1 MKIALVIYQY
11 SDSKGGVE
19 RYVSDLA
26 KGLISLG
33 QEVHVFCHKTEG
45 LKDEKLPD
53 ESRDSATL
61 RNTQQIV
68 FHHVPVWG
76 KFYSPFKLTSFA
88 NNSAKILAGESFDI
102 IQGFGRTYHQ
112 DILRFGSGC
121 HWEYLKH
128 THLLM
133 KSYIGR
139 LLHRLNP
146 RNMIVMNL
154 EKKSMIK
161 GNYKKIICI
170 SNMVKQEIMKY
181 YKIPDNDAVVIHNAV
196 DLKRFTP
203 DNRAKYR
210 DKIRQVAG
218 IKDNDIALLFVG
230 SGFERKG
237 LASAIEGLAL
247 TKDKKFRLLVI
258 GKGNEPKYKFMAK
271 RLGVCDRVIFLGA
284 KSNIQEYYA
293 ASDIFIFPSLYDAF
307 GTVALEG
314 MASGLPSLV
323 SKFSGASE
331 VVTHEQNAFVIDPD
345 NPPEIARYLNELINP
360 AKREEMGKAA
370 VQTAQKYD
378 FKYNLEGTLQIYAEV
393 MKNKT

>member
-26 KGLISLG
+26 KGLINLG
-33 QEVHVFCHKTEG
+33 QEVHVFCHKNDKITN
-45 LKDEKLPD
+45 PD
-53 ESRDSATL
+53 AFDRDSAAL
-61 RNTQQIV
+61 RNTQQII
-68 FHHVPVWG
+68 FHHVPVAG

-88 NNSAKILAGESFDI
+88 NNSAKMLATEHFDI
-102 IQGFGRTYHQ
+102 IQGFGRTYYQ

-128 THLLM
+128 THLSM
-133 KSYIGR
+133 KSIYGR

-146 RNMIVMNL
+146 RNMTVMNL
-154 EKKSMIK
+154 EKKSLTK

-170 SNMVKQEIMKY
+170 SNMVKKEIMKY

-196 DLKRFTP
+196 DLTRFTP
-203 DNRAKYR
+203 DNRVKYR
-210 DKIRQVAG
+210 DKIRNEIG
-218 IKDNDIALLFVG
+218 IKAGDIAILFVG

-237 LASAIEGLAL
+237 LAPAIEAFSL
-247 TKDKKFRLLVI
+247 TSDKRFKLIVI
-258 GKGNEPKYKFMAK
+258 GKGNEPKYKFMAE
-271 RLGVCDRVIFLGA
+271 RLGVCDRVLFLGS
-284 KSNIQEYYA
+284 KGNIQEYYA

-323 SKFSGASE
+323 SNKSGASE
-331 VVTHEQNAFVIDPD
+331 VVTHNKDAFVIDPN
-345 NPPEIARYLNELINP
+345 NPPEIARYLNELIDP
-360 AKREEMGKAA
+360 AKRNDMGKSA

-378 FKYNLEGTLQIYAEV
+378 FKYNLEATLKVYAEV
-393 MKNKT
+393 MKKE